1 MSRENVEVVRR
12 GYEAYR
18 QGNVAAILDDLHPEM
33 VTYREQP
40 DGATFHGTEG
50 FLKAIAEWVEG
61 FDEFAMT
68 AEELIEANDR
78 QVVVRVHQTAT
89 GAQSGAPIEG
99 DFWFVHTLDDMKMM
113 RLDMFASKQKAL
125 KAAGLRE

>member
-1 MSRENVEVVRR
+1 
-12 GYEAYR
+12 
-18 QGNVAAILDDLHPEM
+18 
-33 VTYREQP
+33 
-40 DGATFHGTEG
+40 
-50 FLKAIAEWVEG
+50 
-61 FDEFAMT
+61 MT

-113 RLDMFASKQKAL
+113 RLDMFASREKAFEC
-125 KAAGLRE
+125 AGLSE